1 MGTSSSDLAAT
12 NFISSVQDIIQKQVL
27 GTQESP
33 SQWKLKWSKTADGI
47 KIDNVQLRNQVARK
61 MLQHSDAI
69 VEVALLEEHTVRP
82 KLIVGLQHYI
92 NAMNLLLQHRALS
105 KDEQQLF
112 QDHIDDFFEI
122 WLEIFG
128 LDGMS
133 NYIHLLSSGHIL
145 YFLEKYQCLYLYSQQ
160 GWEALNNTIQAYI
173 HQNLQRGGHGSGQ
186 NIGEKSYI
194 FPLVCYLLRYLL
206 WKTGEGYKVYAPRKV
221 ARNFDNLIYYIV
233 P

>member
-12 NFISSVQDIIQKQVL
+12 NFISSVQDVIQKQVL

-69 VEVALLEEHTVRP
+69 VEVALPEEHTVRP

-133 NYIHLLSSGHIL
+133 NYIHLLSSSHIL

-173 HQNLQRGGHGSGQ
+173 HQNSQRGGHGSGQ

-194 FPLVCYLLRYLL
+194 FPLVRYLLRDLL
-206 WKTGEGYKVYAPRKV
+206 WKIGEGDKFFIELEKSCK
-221 ARNFDNLIYYIV
+221 I
-233 P
+233 